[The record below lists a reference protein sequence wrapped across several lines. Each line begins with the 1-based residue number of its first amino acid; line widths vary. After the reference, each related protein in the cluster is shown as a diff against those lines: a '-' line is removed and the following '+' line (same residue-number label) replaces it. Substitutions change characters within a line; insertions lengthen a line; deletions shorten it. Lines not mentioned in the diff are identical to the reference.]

1 MLPHAEIF
9 LNLETRVSFILRKIC
24 QAEILMF
31 QNLNPQLLFEAKW
44 RENMNIEHND
54 KWQSLARVYN
64 INYLLTESEVFT
76 VKY

>member
-31 QNLNPQLLFEAKW
+31 QNLNPQLLFEAK
-44 RENMNIEHND
+44 
-54 KWQSLARVYN
+54 
-64 INYLLTESEVFT
+64 
-76 VKY
+76 